1 MLEKPGKEAT
11 WASLLAEQ
19 IRQNGR
25 LFFRLAFGILRN
37 TASAED
43 VCQQAF
49 SRAWERR
56 GKIEDSES
64 LCGWLAKVVI
74 NESLAIARR
83 RKAEQRALSTRAELD
98 RALSNVQQDETE
110 LRESV
115 LAALDR
121 LPETPRLVIALRL
134 MRGMSGNEVKVI
146 LGCSASEV
154 SRQLYLGMEMLR
166 ELLAEWEAAP
176 K

>member
-1 MLEKPGKEAT
+1 VLENFRNEAT

-25 LFFRLAFGILRN
+25 LFFRLAFGVLRDA
-37 TASAED
+37 ASAED

-49 SRAWERR
+49 SKAWEHRVEIA
-56 GKIEDSES
+56 GAES
-64 LCGWLAKVVI
+64 IRGWLAKVVI
-74 NESLAIARR
+74 NESLAVVRC
-83 RKAEQRALSTRAELD
+83 RKAEQRALSSRAEID
-98 RALSNVQQDETE
+98 RGLSNAPEAGTE

-121 LPETPRLVIALRL
+121 LPETPRLVVALRL
-134 MRGMSGNEVKVI
+134 MQGISGNEVKAI

-166 ELLAEWEAAP
+166 ELLADWATTP
-176 K
+176 R

>member
-1 MLEKPGKEAT
+1 VAKKEGNEAI
-11 WASLLAEQ
+11 WASLLADQ

-37 TASAED
+37 AASAED

-49 SRAWERR
+49 SRAWENR
-56 GKIEDSES
+56 GEIEDVAA
-64 LCGWLAKVVI
+64 LRGWLAKVVI

-83 RKAEQRALSTRAELD
+83 RKAEQRALCTRAERD
-98 RALSNVQQDETE
+98 RTVSSGLHDGAE

-115 LAALDR
+115 VAALDR
-121 LPETPRLVIALRL
+121 LPETPRLVVALRL
-134 MRGMSGNEVKVI
+134 MQGVSGNEVKEI

-154 SRQLYLGMEMLR
+154 PRQLYLGMEMLR
-166 ELLAEWEAAP
+166 ELLADWAATP